1 MKQLREQLVQLGLKL
16 PQDVDL
22 DALLAK
28 ISDRPAR
35 GAARTVGAA
44 ALIFFLAER
53 RHNPK
58 VRSIW
63 DALLFASTSLSVGYG
78 EVQPR
83 TPVGKILASALMTY
97 GPGLT
102 DRAIDAT
109 ARGQEQQVQVEIRD
123 TLKEILRRLKSTET
137 K

>member
-1 MKQLREQLVQLGLKL
+1 MKQLRDQLVQLGLKL
-16 PQDVDL
+16 PQDIDL

-28 ISDRPAR
+28 ISDRPAN
-35 GAARTVGAA
+35 GAARAVGAA
-44 ALIFFLAER
+44 ALIFYLVER

-78 EVQPR
+78 EVQPK

-109 ARGQEQQVQVEIRD
+109 ARQQEQQVQVEIRD
-123 TLKEILRRLKSTET
+123 TLQQILKRLKPAET
-137 K
+137 R